1 MVVRGDLKV
10 LIYSQDGYGLGHLR
24 RNVNI
29 IHQLKRIYPSAT
41 VLIIVDSPVAPFF
54 ELPPQCD
61 FIKIPT
67 MVKVD
72 YGVWK
77 SNCLEMDSGSLLSV
91 RSELIQEIVLN
102 FRPHIF
108 LVDHMP
114 QGALGELV
122 HPIRMLK
129 KYCPDTRLV
138 LGLRDILG
146 APEAIRRVW
155 ENEQAFE
162 IAESNYDRILIY
174 GTAEIYDS
182 LATYGFPPSLKK
194 KSVYCGYVTRA
205 EIPTTFM
212 NEGIRCLL
220 PDGRKPFVLVTG
232 GGGKD
237 AGDMMRAFVH
247 ALKEFNGELP
257 FHAMISTGPFLPE
270 KTLREL
276 QLLARELG
284 IKIADLGEDAIHFI
298 ARADLVVSMAGY
310 NTISE
315 LMFLRKN
322 ALIIPR
328 RGPSAE
334 QTMRTQIL
342 ARRGLFEWLHPDDL
356 TPKAMAQNITRCL
369 HNRTLPAKRAYP
381 SLEGAIVAAREML
394 ELLD

>member
-1 MVVRGDLKV
+1 MRVRGQLKI

-29 IHQLKRIYPSAT
+29 IHQLKKIYPSAT

-72 YGVWK
+72 YGVWQ
-77 SNCLEMDSGSLLSV
+77 SNCLEMDCASLLSV

-102 FRPHIF
+102 YRPHIF

-122 HPIRMLK
+122 DPIRMLK

-146 APEAIRRVW
+146 APDAIRQVW
-155 ENEQAFE
+155 TNEQAFE
-162 IAESNYDRILIY
+162 IAESNYDKILIY
-174 GTAEIYDS
+174 GTADVYDS
-182 LATYGFPPSLKK
+182 LSEYAFPQALQA

-205 EIPTTFM
+205 EIPSSFM
-212 NEGIRCLL
+212 NEGMRCLL

-237 AGDMMRAFVH
+237 AGAMMAAFVQ
-247 ALKEFNGELP
+247 AVAQFEGELP
-257 FHAMISTGPFLPE
+257 FDGMISTGPFLPE
-270 KTLREL
+270 DQLREL
-276 QLLARELG
+276 QAQARKLG
-284 IKIADLGEDAIHFI
+284 LKIADLGEDAIHFI

-315 LMFLRKN
+315 LLFLRKN
-322 ALIIPR
+322 ALIVPR

-342 ARRGLFEWLHPDDL
+342 ARRGLFDWVHPDEL
-356 TPKAMAQNITRCL
+356 SGEVMRQKISERLN
-369 HNRTLPAKRAYP
+369 HRTVPDDRDYP
-381 SLEGAIVAAREML
+381 SLDGAIVAAREML
-394 ELLD
+394 GLLD